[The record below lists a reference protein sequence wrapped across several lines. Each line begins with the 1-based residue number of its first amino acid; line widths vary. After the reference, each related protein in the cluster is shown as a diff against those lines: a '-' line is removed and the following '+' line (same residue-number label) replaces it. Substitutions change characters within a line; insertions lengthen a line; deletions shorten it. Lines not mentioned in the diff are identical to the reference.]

1 MKIKYSL
8 HRTRLIIQIT
18 KRGKK
23 VELLMMEEIK
33 MGEDRCDEK
42 FQNLYIINSNL
53 ILCIYKEQN

>member
-1 MKIKYSL
+1 
-8 HRTRLIIQIT
+8 
-18 KRGKK
+18 
-23 VELLMMEEIK
+23 MMEEIK